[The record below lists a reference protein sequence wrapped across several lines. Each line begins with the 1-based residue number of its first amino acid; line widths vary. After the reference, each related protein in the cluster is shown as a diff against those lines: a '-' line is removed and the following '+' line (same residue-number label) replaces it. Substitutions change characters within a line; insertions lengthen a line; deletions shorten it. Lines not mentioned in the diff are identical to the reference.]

1 MCPFT
6 PVRKDEIIMKLI
18 EKISLALFSTLI
30 LIISVIFCLLIF
42 GWLDINFMTEV
53 IKLGIGDPVISKVI
67 LGLSI
72 LFILMATIC
81 IFFGSNDK
89 QKNDYKN
96 GILLQNSEG
105 KLLITKETIE
115 NIVKGVIKGFDSA
128 EVASTKIEV
137 DKENNVIVFVNLI
150 VKENAVIKELSTNLQ
165 TKVKEAIKKATD
177 LEAKEVNIKVKN
189 IEPVKEIVQ
198 E

>member
-1 MCPFT
+1 
-6 PVRKDEIIMKLI
+6 MKLI

-115 NIVKGVIKGFDSA
+115 NIVKGVVKGFDSA

>member
-67 LGLSI
+67 LGLNI

-89 QKNDYKN
+89 QKSDYKN

-115 NIVKGVIKGFDSA
+115 NIVKGVIKQNLA
-128 EVASTKIEV
+128 
-137 DKENNVIVFVNLI
+137 NFV
-150 VKENAVIKELSTNLQ
+150 LS
-165 TKVKEAIKKATD
+165 
-177 LEAKEVNIKVKN
+177 
-189 IEPVKEIVQ
+189 
-198 E
+198 

>member
-115 NIVKGVIKGFDSA
+115 NIVKGVVKGFDSA

-150 VKENAVIKELSTNLQ
+150 VKE
-165 TKVKEAIKKATD
+165 KAN
-177 LEAKEVNIKVKN
+177 KHPYIFIFRIFKQSIYQFPVNIYSER
-189 IEPVKEIVQ
+189 I
-198 E
+198 

>member
-115 NIVKGVIKGFDSA
+115 NIVKWVVKGFDSA

-137 DKENNVIVFVNLI
+137 DKENNVIVFINLI